1 MKQVLSKK
9 KGFTLVEILI
19 VLGVISMVILLGVS
33 SYGVAR
39 KKVKLDIAANS
50 LHSTIVEAREKTR
63 AGYFDSGSNT
73 VFDASSLCFG
83 FTLTEGAFIQPLYTP
98 YDRLAAKGAQCPAN
112 KARPVTQQ
120 TTAES
125 DIVIKEIQLYGNE
138 VDEEVT
144 VFFAPPDAR
153 IEVEKPN
160 IPTDKAQITVVV
172 GYEDSD
178 SDLDKRNIIFDLLT
192 GNVNTQ
198 TYTNNDTNQ

>member
-1 MKQVLSKK
+1 MKKTSSKK
-9 KGFTLVEILI
+9 KGFTLIEIMI

-63 AGYFDSGSNT
+63 AGYYDKTDNNIAEA
-73 VFDASSLCFG
+73 VSLCFG
-83 FTLTEGAFIQPLYTP
+83 FTLKSGEFIQPLYTP
-98 YDRLAAKGAQCPAN
+98 YDRLAEKGSRCDVN
-112 KARPVTQQ
+112 KARPVSGR
-120 TTAES
+120 AGHDY

-153 IEVEKPN
+153 IEVEKPAV
-160 IPTDKAQITVVV
+160 PTDKAQITVVV

-178 SDLDKRNIIFDLLT
+178 SDLDKRQVVFDLLT

-198 TYTNNDTNQ
+198 TYANNDKD